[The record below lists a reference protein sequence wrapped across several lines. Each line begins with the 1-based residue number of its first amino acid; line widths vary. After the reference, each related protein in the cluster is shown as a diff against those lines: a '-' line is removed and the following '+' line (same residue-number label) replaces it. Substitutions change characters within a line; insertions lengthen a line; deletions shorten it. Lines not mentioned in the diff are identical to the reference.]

1 MNGFGIAIATETRKA
16 AASLVFR
23 MISLLLVIGTA
34 ALTISMVL
42 ALRSGND
49 QIIARLA
56 PFGRHEGWP
65 LLTNVVTQ
73 IAAAGGLIAFAV
85 ALSWIVGRE
94 FADGTIAALFAQP
107 ISRRVIASAKLLVF
121 VIWGS
126 ATGAILV
133 LVVAVVGIGLGYGLP
148 DGADLVS
155 LGRIFILT
163 TLSTL
168 IAIPVGWVFTLGR
181 GLLSGIASGVGI
193 HGTRLA
199 PAAARSIGRRCSV
212 AEAPS
217 HTGLQRDHR
226 ERCGSTSLN
235 AWTWTSRPRS
245 SSIGP
250 VRRSPSTRATLIM
263 PRSGIRTS
271 PR

>member
-1 MNGFGIAIATETRKA
+1 MNSFGIAIATETRKA

-42 ALRSGND
+42 ALRSGNE

-56 PFGRHEGWP
+56 PFGRDEGWP

-107 ISRRVIASAKLLVF
+107 ISRGVIASAKLLVF

-148 DGADLVS
+148 DGIALAS
-155 LGRIFILT
+155 LGRIFLLT
-163 TLSTL
+163 VLSTL
-168 IAIPVGWVFTLGR
+168 IAIPVGWVSTLGR

-193 HGTRLA
+193 VVIAQFGVVSGAGGWMPFAA
-199 PAAARSIGRRCSV
+199 PAMWAISPETVTLVQLACALIVPVVFWPATVLAWRR
-212 AEAPS
+212 
-217 HTGLQRDHR
+217 LQLDR
-226 ERCGSTSLN
+226 
-235 AWTWTSRPRS
+235 
-245 SSIGP
+245 
-250 VRRSPSTRATLIM
+250 
-263 PRSGIRTS
+263 
-271 PR
+271 